1 MPARQGLGQFPFE
14 YDFHIREIPKQ
25 YATIILKRDEGGKYF
40 KSSVRFGAKSRPVI
54 SSYIAMVHVF
64 FLKRYLS
71 NEEIVGNIL
80 RLIHQ
85 QHNND

>member
-40 KSSVRFGAKSRPVI
+40 KSSVRFGACKIKTGYIVI
-54 SSYIAMVHVF
+54 YRDGARV
-64 FLKRYLS
+64 LS
-71 NEEIVGNIL
+71 
-80 RLIHQ
+80 
-85 QHNND
+85 